1 MKNLSKKIFLIYSII
16 LDNARVKNVLADNVN
31 VNFRDLIPIK
41 KIINIIILI
50 IILIII
56 IIIIIIGCLNNISQ
70 HIQNNLNQKWGLPQ
84 T

>member
-50 IILIII
+50 I
-56 IIIIIIGCLNNISQ
+56 
-70 HIQNNLNQKWGLPQ
+70 
-84 T
+84 

>member
-1 MKNLSKKIFLIYSII
+1 MKNLLKKIFLIYSII

-31 VNFRDLIPIK
+31 VNFRDLIPIT
-41 KIINIIILI
+41 KIINI

>member
-41 KIINIIILI
+41 KIII

>member
-50 IILIII
+50 ILII
-56 IIIIIIGCLNNISQ
+56 IIIIIIGCPNNISQ